1 MLSSFLLFSCF
12 LQQFDNQC
20 HNRQHRTDTGEDE
33 QKHNENLPSVQAF
46 RLPPLVVVGENL
58 VDDTGLPFLLPLVDE
73 NKVLLP
79 LVDENKVLL
88 PLVDKNK
95 VLLPLV
101 NKNKVLLPWV
111 NKNKVPPFRL
121 LVSLVNNNE
130 IRIFLL
136 ALVLNLSSDK
146 SFKYGLP
153 NKL

>member
-1 MLSSFLLFSCF
+1 MRVCSSPMLSSFLLFSCF

-101 NKNKVLLPWV
+101 NKNKVLH
-111 NKNKVPPFRL
+111 FQL
-121 LVSLVNNNE
+121 LVPLVNNNE

-146 SFKYGLP
+146 SFIYGLH

>member
-1 MLSSFLLFSCF
+1 MRVCSFPLSLSLLLFSCF
-12 LQQFDNQC
+12 RQQFDNHC
-20 HNRQHRTDTGEDE
+20 HNRQHRSDTGKDE
-33 QKHNENLPSVQAF
+33 QEHNENLPSVQAF

-58 VDDTGLPFLLPLVDE
+58 VDDTGLPFLLPLVHE
-73 NKVLLP
+73 
-79 LVDENKVLL
+79 
-88 PLVDKNK
+88 NK

-101 NKNKVLLPWV
+101 NKNKVPH
-111 NKNKVPPFRL
+111 FRL
-121 LVSLVNNNE
+121 LVPLVNNNE